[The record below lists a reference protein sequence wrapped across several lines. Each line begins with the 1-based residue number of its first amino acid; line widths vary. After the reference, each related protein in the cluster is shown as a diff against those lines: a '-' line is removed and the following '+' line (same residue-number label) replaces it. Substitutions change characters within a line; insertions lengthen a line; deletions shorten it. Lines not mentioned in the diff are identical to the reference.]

1 MTWINVCKMD
11 ALNNDR
17 LVAFDYNDRKILV
30 TIIHD
35 KIYATDRI
43 CTHEYA
49 DLSIG
54 FLNEEDKTITCP
66 LHFSRF
72 ELETGISQNPP
83 AKIPL
88 KTYESKIEDDFVY
101 IFIN

>member
-1 MTWINVCKMD
+1 MTWINVCKM
-11 ALNNDR
+11 AILNNDK
-17 LVAFDYNDRKILV
+17 LVAFDYIDKKILV
-30 TIIHD
+30 TIIQD

-49 DLSIG
+49 DLSTG

-88 KTYESKIEDDFVY
+88 KTYNSKIEDDCVYVFVD
-101 IFIN
+101 